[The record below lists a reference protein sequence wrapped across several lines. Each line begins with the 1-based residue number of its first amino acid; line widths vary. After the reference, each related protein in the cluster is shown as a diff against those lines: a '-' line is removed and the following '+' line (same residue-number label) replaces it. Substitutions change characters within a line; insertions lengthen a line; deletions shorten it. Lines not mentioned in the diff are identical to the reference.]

1 MKKFIQTIKDIWGIE
16 ELRNRIIFT
25 LGLLL
30 IYRFG
35 TYVVLPGIDGAD
47 INAQSNSGGLLGLLN
62 LFVGGA
68 FDRASIFAL
77 GIMPYIS
84 ASIAIQLLTLVVP
97 YFQKMAKEGES
108 GRKAINQLTRYL
120 TVAITLFQASAYVT
134 YLNYT
139 FPNSILINSSLFWL
153 STLVVLTSGTMF
165 VMWLGEKITDRGIGN
180 GISLIITVG
189 ILARMPGAFFQEAG
203 SRFNKTGGPI
213 VFLIEIAVLIAVIL
227 AIILLVQGTR
237 RIPIQYAK
245 RIVGNKQF
253 MGARQFLPIKIN
265 SAGVMPIIFAQAL
278 MFLPSLLGQAFPDA
292 SWAQSLTNGN
302 YVFSFGYNIVFF
314 FLIIIFCYFYTAMII
329 NPMQISDDLKRNGGF
344 IPGIKPGTKT
354 AEFIDAVISRITLP
368 GAIFL
373 GIVAVFPTFASAAG
387 VTQNFANF
395 FGGTSILI
403 MVGTVLD
410 TLQQIENELL
420 TRHYDG
426 LMKTG
431 RIKGRQVAP
440 VSIAQG

>member
-1 MKKFIQTIKDIWGIE
+1 
-16 ELRNRIIFT
+16 
-25 LGLLL
+25 
-30 IYRFG
+30 
-35 TYVVLPGIDGAD
+35 
-47 INAQSNSGGLLGLLN
+47 
-62 LFVGGA
+62 
-68 FDRASIFAL
+68 
-77 GIMPYIS
+77 
-84 ASIAIQLLTLVVP
+84 
-97 YFQKMAKEGES
+97 
-108 GRKAINQLTRYL
+108 
-120 TVAITLFQASAYVT
+120 
-134 YLNYT
+134 
-139 FPNSILINSSLFWL
+139 
-153 STLVVLTSGTMF
+153 MF

-203 SRFNKTGGPI
+203 SRFNKSGGLFVFI
-213 VFLIEIAVLIAVIL
+213 VEIAVLIAVIL

-354 AEFIDAVISRITLP
+354 AEFIDSVISRITLP

-373 GIVAVFPTFASAAG
+373 GIVAVFPTFAQAAG
-387 VTQNFANF
+387 VSQNFANF

-426 LMKTG
+426 LMKSG